1 MIVRKATVEDAA
13 LLSEVRKL
21 QLIDEGIAP
30 NCDIDAELD
39 TFFKKWLVSKD
50 FLQLIAEENGKL
62 LSTAAI
68 VYYDLPPSFTNKIG
82 VRGYVLMYIQ
92 HRNTAEKVFQKCFL
106 KKFLWTQSPGELK
119 KSGSALQNLEDRF
132 TKNLASYSRRAIWS
146 LHLKINRRYKDVC
159 RYREY
164 QNQGR

>member
-30 NCDIDAELD
+30 DCDIDAELD
-39 TFFKKWLVSKD
+39 VFFKKWLVSKD

-82 VRGYVLMYIQ
+82 VRGYVTNVYTAPE
-92 HRNTAEKVFQKCFL
+92 HRRKGLSKMLLEKI
-106 KKFLWTQSPGELK
+106 
-119 KSGSALQNLEDRF
+119 LEDAKSRGI
-132 TKNLASYSRRAIWS
+132 KKIWLGASKLGRPLYEKLGFIQQESYME
-146 LHLKINRRYKDVC
+146 LTLKDKSEV
-159 RYREY
+159 
-164 QNQGR
+164 

>member
-82 VRGYVLMYIQ
+82 VRGYVTNVYTAPE
-92 HRNTAEKVFQKCFL
+92 HRRKGLSKMLLEKI
-106 KKFLWTQSPGELK
+106 
-119 KSGSALQNLEDRF
+119 LEDAKSRGI
-132 TKNLASYSRRAIWS
+132 KKIWLGASKLGRPLYEKLGFIQQESYME
-146 LHLKINRRYKDVC
+146 LTLKDKSEV
-159 RYREY
+159 
-164 QNQGR
+164 

>member
-30 NCDIDAELD
+30 DCDIDAELD
-39 TFFKKWLVSKD
+39 AFFKKWLISKD
-50 FLQLIAEENGKL
+50 FFQLIAEENGKL

-82 VRGYVLMYIQ
+82 VRGYVTNVYTAPE
-92 HRNTAEKVFQKCFL
+92 HRRKGLSKMLLEKL
-106 KKFLWTQSPGELK
+106 
-119 KSGSALQNLEDRF
+119 LEDARSRGI
-132 TKNLASYSRRAIWS
+132 KKIWLGASK
-146 LHLKINRRYKDVC
+146 L
-159 RYREY
+159 
-164 QNQGR
+164 GRPLYEKLGFIQQESYMELTLEDQSEV

>member
-30 NCDIDAELD
+30 DCDIDAELD
-39 TFFKKWLVSKD
+39 AFFRKWLVSKD

-82 VRGYVLMYIQ
+82 VRGYVTNVYTAPEHRRKGLSKMLLEKLLENARSRGIKKIWLGASKLGRPLYEKLGFIQ
-92 HRNTAEKVFQKCFL
+92 QESYMELTL
-106 KKFLWTQSPGELK
+106 KD
-119 KSGSALQNLEDRF
+119 KSE
-132 TKNLASYSRRAIWS
+132 
-146 LHLKINRRYKDVC
+146 V
-159 RYREY
+159 
-164 QNQGR
+164 

>member
-62 LSTAAI
+62 LSTAAVI
-68 VYYDLPPSFTNKIG
+68 YYDLPPSYTNKIG
-82 VRGYVLMYIQ
+82 VRGYVTNVYTAPQ
-92 HRNTAEKVFQKCFL
+92 HRRKGLSKMLLEKI
-106 KKFLWTQSPGELK
+106 
-119 KSGSALQNLEDRF
+119 LEDAKSRGI
-132 TKNLASYSRRAIWS
+132 KKIWLGASKLGRPLYEKLGFIQQESYME
-146 LHLKINRRYKDVC
+146 LTLKDKSEV
-159 RYREY
+159 
-164 QNQGR
+164 

>member
-30 NCDIDAELD
+30 DCDIDAELD
-39 TFFKKWLVSKD
+39 VFFKKWLVSKD

-82 VRGYVLMYIQ
+82 VRGYITNVYTAPEHRRKGLSKMLLEKLLENARSRGIKKIWLGASKLGRPLYEKLGFIQ
-92 HRNTAEKVFQKCFL
+92 QESYMELTL
-106 KKFLWTQSPGELK
+106 KD
-119 KSGSALQNLEDRF
+119 KSE
-132 TKNLASYSRRAIWS
+132 
-146 LHLKINRRYKDVC
+146 V
-159 RYREY
+159 
-164 QNQGR
+164 

>member
-1 MIVRKATVEDAA
+1 MIVRKATAEDAA

-30 NCDIDAELD
+30 DCDIDAELD
-39 TFFKKWLVSKD
+39 VFFKKWLISKD

-82 VRGYVLMYIQ
+82 VRGYVTNVYTAPE
-92 HRNTAEKVFQKCFL
+92 HRRKGLSKMLLEKI
-106 KKFLWTQSPGELK
+106 
-119 KSGSALQNLEDRF
+119 LEDAKSRGI
-132 TKNLASYSRRAIWS
+132 KKIWLGASKLGRPLYEKLGFIQQESYME
-146 LHLKINRRYKDVC
+146 LTLKDKSEV
-159 RYREY
+159 
-164 QNQGR
+164 

>member
-30 NCDIDAELD
+30 DCDIDAELD
-39 TFFKKWLVSKD
+39 TFFRKWLVSKD

-82 VRGYVLMYIQ
+82 VRGYVTNVYTAPE
-92 HRNTAEKVFQKCFL
+92 HRRKGLSKMLLEKI
-106 KKFLWTQSPGELK
+106 
-119 KSGSALQNLEDRF
+119 LEDAKSRGI
-132 TKNLASYSRRAIWS
+132 KKIWLGASKLGRPLYEKLGFIQQESYME
-146 LHLKINRRYKDVC
+146 LTLKDKSEV
-159 RYREY
+159 
-164 QNQGR
+164 

>member
-30 NCDIDAELD
+30 DCDIDAELD

-82 VRGYVLMYIQ
+82 VRGYVTNVYTAPEHRRKGLSKMLLEKLLENARSRGIKKIWLGASKLGRPLYEKLGFIQ
-92 HRNTAEKVFQKCFL
+92 QESYMELTL
-106 KKFLWTQSPGELK
+106 KD
-119 KSGSALQNLEDRF
+119 KSE
-132 TKNLASYSRRAIWS
+132 
-146 LHLKINRRYKDVC
+146 V
-159 RYREY
+159 
-164 QNQGR
+164 

>member
-30 NCDIDAELD
+30 DCDIDAELD
-39 TFFKKWLVSKD
+39 AFFRKWLVSKD

-82 VRGYVLMYIQ
+82 VRGYVTNVYTAPE
-92 HRNTAEKVFQKCFL
+92 HRRKGLSKMLLEKL
-106 KKFLWTQSPGELK
+106 
-119 KSGSALQNLEDRF
+119 LEDARSRGI
-132 TKNLASYSRRAIWS
+132 KKIWLGASKLGRPLYEKLGFIQQESYME
-146 LHLKINRRYKDVC
+146 LTLKDKSEV
-159 RYREY
+159 
-164 QNQGR
+164 

>member
-30 NCDIDAELD
+30 DCDIDAELD
-39 TFFKKWLVSKD
+39 AFFKKWLISKD
-50 FLQLIAEENGKL
+50 FFQLIAEENGKL

-82 VRGYVLMYIQ
+82 VRGYVTNVYTAPE
-92 HRNTAEKVFQKCFL
+92 HRRKGLSKMLLEKI
-106 KKFLWTQSPGELK
+106 
-119 KSGSALQNLEDRF
+119 LEDARSRGI
-132 TKNLASYSRRAIWS
+132 KKIWLGASKLGRPLYEKLGFIQQESYME
-146 LHLKINRRYKDVC
+146 LTLKDKSEV
-159 RYREY
+159 
-164 QNQGR
+164 